1 MEEDEHYGTERVIK
15 IRKFKG
21 GKRRLQ
27 TSNKIIDFKWSS
39 HSYTLNHITNN
50 FRLPCAVKCSVESCS
65 LDWNLLHF
73 DLSQPLLLHS
83 HRSAKKVKAAV
94 MKLDSEKGELQ
105 ETGRYVVIPQDYNG
119 WFTLLNDPKEK
130 YLPDTTL
137 KSVAQKDTDQVLV
150 ANSISCL
157 CLTDSEQG
165 EKQSVRKQISSGEIL
180 QIKRTDVAGSL
191 TRRSPPSKYLVCTD
205 EKDKDM
211 YLPISQN
218 GKFYKVNKLVTNDG
232 LFQIKD
238 VLDNRS
244 HLPMNI
250 RHVIGEVPLFSSEY
264 SSYLKCDDIIEE
276 ETALASTMDDDLLLL
291 ELQIKTPMKFYIA
304 LNEAVMKQSDFYSDA
319 FQNCETE
326 GEDYIRGIKFS
337 FTLSPES
344 YSVCNSLRS
353 LQDDGSMTESYYGTD
368 SDLEEE
374 DAQSEFSITWDPT
387 NTKNSEKAEI
397 KHVPKIF
404 NSSINSPK
412 TEDNVRQWNEE
423 PETV

>member
-1 MEEDEHYGTERVIK
+1 MLIC
-15 IRKFKG
+15 
-21 GKRRLQ
+21 
-27 TSNKIIDFKWSS
+27 
-39 HSYTLNHITNN
+39 YTL
-50 FRLPCAVKCSVESCS
+50 
-65 LDWNLLHF
+65 
-73 DLSQPLLLHS
+73 
-83 HRSAKKVKAAV
+83 
-94 MKLDSEKGELQ
+94 
-105 ETGRYVVIPQDYNG
+105 G

-137 KSVAQKDTDQVLV
+137 ESVAQKDTDQVLV

-180 QIKRTDVAGSL
+180 QIKRTDAAGSL
-191 TRRSPPSKYLVCTD
+191 TKRSPPSRYLVCTD

-264 SSYLKCDDIIEE
+264 SCYLKCDDIIEE

-304 LNEAVMKQSDFYSDA
+304 LNEAVMKQCDFYSDA

-353 LQDDGSMTESYYGTD
+353 LQDDDSMTESYYGTD

-374 DAQSEFSITWDPT
+374 DAQSEFSITWDPK
-387 NTKNSEKAEI
+387 NTGHSEKAEI